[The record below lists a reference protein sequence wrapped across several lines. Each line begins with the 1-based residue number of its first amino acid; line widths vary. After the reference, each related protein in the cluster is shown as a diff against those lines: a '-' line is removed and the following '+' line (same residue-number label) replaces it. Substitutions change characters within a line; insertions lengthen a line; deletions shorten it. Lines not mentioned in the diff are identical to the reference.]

1 MSHSGLSQINKIIEN
16 FQENVGLMWEL
27 GIAPNADKNFD
38 KLFSATQVSEMLGRS
53 RVTLS
58 KLTEELQLEPEV
70 TSGGRISGY
79 RLEDINIIRN
89 HIGIRPIRKEGDPA
103 ARIAI
108 QNFKGGSGKSA
119 TTTHFAQHL
128 AIKGYRVLVVDVDPQ
143 ASTTAS
149 LGFVPDRDFTL
160 DDTMLPVFR
169 GEAQP
174 DDVIRPTYFPGIHLI
189 PSCLQAY
196 EAEFAL
202 VFAIADADAR
212 GDNEQKMSLYY
223 ELDELLKQIE
233 DNYDVILMDSPP
245 ALSIMSLNILCAAN
259 GIFVPS
265 PPMIYDYLSTGQY
278 FMMINK
284 MMGGIA
290 EEKQFNFI
298 KVLPTKV
305 ERGKKRQIDFVE
317 VMKDTFGSDITKT
330 AIYSSS
336 NIPNAAQEFKSTYET
351 TGKMRDRVVIEM
363 LDNVFSEL
371 ETEILKMWPSQQDN
385 LIRKGL
391 V

>member
-1 MSHSGLSQINKIIEN
+1 MPNHGLAQIDKIIEN

-27 GIAPNADKNFD
+27 GVAPNADKSFD
-38 KLFSATQVSEMLGRS
+38 NLFTATQVAEMLNKS
-53 RVTLS
+53 RVTVS
-58 KLTEELQLEPEV
+58 KLTDELKLDPAI
-70 TSGGRISGY
+70 TAGGRISGY
-79 RLEDINIIRN
+79 QLEDINRMRD
-89 HIGIRPIRKEGDPA
+89 HLGIRPIRKPGDPT
-103 ARIAI
+103 ARVAI

-128 AIKGYRVLVVDVDPQ
+128 AIKGYRVLIVDVDPQ

-149 LGFVPDRDFTL
+149 CGFVPDRDFTL

-169 GEAQP
+169 GEAEP
-174 DDVIRPTYFPGIHLI
+174 EDVIRPTYFPGIHLI

-212 GDNEQKMSLYY
+212 GDTEQKLSLYY
-223 ELDELLKQIE
+223 ELDELLKRV
-233 DNYDVILMDSPP
+233 DPYYDVILMDSPP

-259 GIFVPS
+259 GIFVPA

-290 EEKQFNFI
+290 EDKHFNFI

-305 ERGKKRQIDFVE
+305 ERGKRRQVDFVE
-317 VMKDTFGSDITKT
+317 VMKDTFGNDITKT
-330 AIYSSS
+330 AIFSSS
-336 NIPNAAQEFKSTYET
+336 NIPNAAQEFKSAYET
-351 TGKMRDRVVIEM
+351 TGKMKDRVVIEM

-371 ETEILKMWPSQQDN
+371 ETEILKMWPSQQEA
-385 LIRKGL
+385 LVRKGL
-391 V
+391 L

>member
-1 MSHSGLSQINKIIEN
+1 MPHHGLAQIDKIIEN

-27 GIAPNADKNFD
+27 GVAPNADKSFD
-38 KLFSATQVSEMLGRS
+38 NLFSATQVAEMLNKS
-53 RVTLS
+53 RVTIS
-58 KLTEELQLEPEV
+58 KLTDELKLEPA
-70 TSGGRISGY
+70 TTAGGRISGY
-79 RLEDINIIRN
+79 RLDDINRMRD
-89 HIGIRPIRKEGDPA
+89 HLGIRPIRKPGDPT

-128 AIKGYRVLVVDVDPQ
+128 AIKGYRVLIVDVDPQ

-149 LGFVPDRDFTL
+149 CGFVPDRDFTL

-169 GEAQP
+169 GEAEP
-174 DDVIRPTYFPGIHLI
+174 EDVIRPTYFPGIHLI

-212 GDNEQKMSLYY
+212 GDTEQKLSLYY
-223 ELDELLKQIE
+223 ELDELLKRVDE
-233 DNYDVILMDSPP
+233 HYDVILMDSPP

-259 GIFVPS
+259 GIFVPA

-290 EEKQFNFI
+290 EDKHFNFI

-305 ERGKKRQIDFVE
+305 ERGKRRQVDFVE
-317 VMKDTFGSDITKT
+317 VMKDTFGNDITKT
-330 AIYSSS
+330 AIFSSS
-336 NIPNAAQEFKSTYET
+336 NIPNAAQEFKSAYET
-351 TGKMRDRVVIEM
+351 TGKMKDRVVIEM

-371 ETEILKMWPSQQDN
+371 ETEILKMWPSQQEA
-385 LIRKGL
+385 LVRKGL